1 MVPDALSRSQLTEF
15 LRSARGQ
22 SSVRWHSDDEQ
33 LRAAL
38 AAWCDQAGDLLDL
51 LEQHLEQAK
60 HQRTTEHVIALETF
74 ELHLLMGLLALS
86 EAKP

>member
-1 MVPDALSRSQLTEF
+1 VQ
-15 LRSARGQ
+15 
-22 SSVRWHSDDEQ
+22 WHSDDEQ

-38 AAWCDQAGDLLDL
+38 AAWCDQASDLLDL

-74 ELHLLMGLLALS
+74 ELHLLMGLAALS